1 MCKFHNKQPC
11 PICAGFDLYA
21 PSLEKQLERTRGAM
35 NDRSEYASAAKMDV
49 IYSLHADL
57 LRTLIDEKVRSMRDS
72 GLTGTRIGTHVEEKL

>member
-1 MCKFHNKQPC
+1 MCKFHDKTHC
-11 PICAGFDLYA
+11 PECAGLDVYA
-21 PSLEKQLERTRGAM
+21 PSLYKQLEQTKSAM
-35 NDRSEYASAAKMDV
+35 NDRSEYAQAAKMDV